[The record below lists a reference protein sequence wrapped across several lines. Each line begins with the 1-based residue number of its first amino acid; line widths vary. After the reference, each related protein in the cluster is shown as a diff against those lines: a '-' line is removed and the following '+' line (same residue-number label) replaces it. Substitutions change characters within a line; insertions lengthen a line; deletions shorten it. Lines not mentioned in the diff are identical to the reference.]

1 MIDIFKRIP
10 KVLLILILLSA
21 ILWNFKPT
29 GLSEN
34 GWHLLIIFVS
44 TIITIIS
51 APMPL
56 GALAILSLTATVITG
71 TLSTT
76 EALSGFNSNVSWL
89 ILLALFVSDSISK
102 SGLGKRIAYF
112 LICRSRNSLVSLSYT
127 LIICELIL
135 SPAIPSIVA
144 RGGGIIYPILASI
157 IKVLNANGKKENINF
172 YLIQVCFH
180 STVITSAI
188 TLTAMAANPLIIS
201 IAGTF
206 GINITWSTW
215 FIAAIIPGLVNLIFM
230 PLFLYYIL
238 KPKKVDINKIKL
250 FAHDQLKSLK
260 GFTKEEL
267 LITLTLIC
275 LVVLWILG
283 DFLDIS
289 ATKTILIGFSILL
302 LTRVIPW
309 DDVITN
315 KKAWGI
321 FIWFSTLLML
331 SNFLVKFN
339 TIFWINEEIKYFIN
353 DVDKTLVIPLSLFL
367 FFYLH
372 YFFVSTTAYVSTLFA
387 PFLIVLLNFNI
398 PANISVMAL
407 AMLAIIS
414 GGLTHYTIG
423 TAPGYFSISKAKVS
437 KWCKLGFCVSTVNI
451 LIWLFT
457 CVIWWKII
465 GWY

>member
-10 KVLLILILLSA
+10 KVLLILIFLSA
-21 ILWNFKPT
+21 ILWNFKPS
-29 GLSEN
+29 GLSES

-51 APMPL
+51 APIPL

-71 TLSTT
+71 TLSTK
-76 EALSGFNSNVSWL
+76 EALSGFNSNISWL

-112 LICRSRNSLVSLSYT
+112 LICRSKNSLVSLSYT

-157 IKVLNANGKKENINF
+157 IKVLNVNGKKENINF

-188 TLTAMAANPLIIS
+188 TLTAMAANPLIVS

-206 GINITWSTW
+206 DINITWSTW

-238 KPKKVDINKIKL
+238 KPEKVDVNKIKL
-250 FAHDQLKSLK
+250 FAKSQLDSLK

-267 LITLTLIC
+267 LITLTLIG
-275 LVVLWILG
+275 LVILWILG

-289 ATKTILIGFSILL
+289 ATKAILVGFSILL

-321 FIWFSTLLML
+321 FIWFSILLML

-339 TIFWINEEIKYFIN
+339 TINWMNEEIKHIIN
-353 DVDKTLVIPLSLFL
+353 DVDKTLVVPLSLFL

-398 PANISVMAL
+398 PANILVMAL

-423 TAPGYFSISKAKVS
+423 TAPGYFSISKVEVS

-457 CVIWWKII
+457 SIIWWKII